1 MENLKWIKVKLFL
14 VYTGIDEIELPPVE
28 PFRMDS
34 LSLAITGGSNGYKI
48 TLRDIDLYGAS
59 NFSIQ
64 KIL

>member
-1 MENLKWIKVKLFL
+1 MYCL
-14 VYTGIDEIELPPVE
+14 GIHEIELPPVE

-34 LSLAITGGSNGYKI
+34 LSLAITGGANGYKI

-64 KIL
+64 KIV

>member
-1 MENLKWIKVKLFL
+1 LS
-14 VYTGIDEIELPPVE
+14 TGIDEIELPPVE

-48 TLRDIDLYGAS
+48 TLRDIDLFGAS

-64 KIL
+64 KVL